1 MTSSKTDS
9 KADILESLSF
19 HSEDELSCS
28 CRLPS
33 SGDLSLASE
42 ATRDV
47 VPLHTLKNVIFNTWT
62 VKSKQVSCPD
72 LGHPHM
78 VLFRSSWSH
87 LPAYKK
93 KKSQFRAVSGVTY
106 FQKDESLVQLLKAL
120 WRCNVYLIY

>member
-1 MTSSKTDS
+1 MVLCIIHHLFRDRFIKVTSSKADS
-9 KADILESLSF
+9 KADVLEFLSL
-19 HSEDELSCS
+19 HSEDELSSS
-28 CRLPS
+28 CQPPS
-33 SGDLSLASE
+33 SGDLSPASE

-93 KKSQFRAVSGVTY
+93 NHSSEQFLG
-106 FQKDESLVQLLKAL
+106 
-120 WRCNVYLIY
+120 